1 MDEYPEV
8 HQKNKHSS
16 PRPLSTLNFNTY
28 KILTCHSILTFILM
42 LGNLSLACSTNFSC
56 QNFLP
61 SPGYLGCFRGHDRVF
76 IASCTLSSFVL
87 PIFFTTTYI
96 NFNTRFSEVKKKTF
110 VLLSLV
116 VCISLSMLSLFD
128 EVISV
133 NYFPIEHIYRLSSSS
148 FIVCSVILI
157 SLIFNELLI
166 LQVSLKES
174 EKNWFFGLKI
184 LVFTIA
190 SLFIFDFFQ
199 WKFAFGDPRSIFNE
213 NAQAATEWSIFALSV
228 FLPPYISKFYRESTL
243 NFSLKIGKSP
253 EVELTDIS
261 N

>member
-1 MDEYPEV
+1 MDEYEEV
-8 HQKNKHSS
+8 HQKKHST
-16 PRPLSTLNFNTY
+16 PRPLSILNFNTY
-28 KILTCHSILTFILM
+28 KILLCHSILTFILM
-42 LGNLSLACSTNFSC
+42 LGNLSLACLTNFSC
-56 QNFLP
+56 QKFLP

-87 PIFFTTTYI
+87 PIFFTSTYI

-133 NYFPIEHIYRLSSSS
+133 NYFPIEKIYRLSSSS
-148 FIVCSVILI
+148 FIVCSVIVILI
-157 SLIFNELLI
+157 IFNELLI

-174 EKNWFFGLKI
+174 EKKWFLGLKV

-190 SLFIFDFFQ
+190 LLFIFDFFQ
-199 WKFAFGDPRSIFNE
+199 WKYTFGEAGSVFNE
-213 NAQAATEWSIFALSV
+213 NAQATTEWSIFALSV
-228 FLPPYISKFYRESTL
+228 FLPPYICKFYRESTL
-243 NFSLKIGKSP
+243 NFSLKIGKKT
-253 EVELTDIS
+253 EVELTEIS